1 MLVLDHLAVSSATLE
16 EGADWVAGRLGVAVE
31 GGGKHAEMGT
41 HNRLLSLGDLYLE
54 VIAVDPGAARPG
66 WPRWFDLDRF
76 EGAPRL
82 TNWVARCDDLEAEL
96 AVSPPGTGEV
106 MALARGA
113 YRWRMAVPGDGVLPF
128 DGAFPALISWQGPA
142 HPAQQLT
149 DRGVRLR
156 RLEIGHPEAEALKA
170 ALAGRL
176 DDPRVVVVPAA
187 EKSLHAEFDTPH
199 GARQL

>member
-1 MLVLDHLAVSSATLE
+1 MLVLDHLAVSAATLG
-16 EGADWVAGRLGVAVE
+16 EGADRVGERLGVALE

-54 VIAVDPGAARPG
+54 VIAVDPAAPRPG
-66 WPRWFDLDRF
+66 WPRWFDLDSF
-76 EGAPRL
+76 EGEPRL

-96 AVSPPGTGEV
+96 AVSPAGTGEP
-106 MALARGA
+106 MALVRGE

-128 DGAFPALISWQGPA
+128 GGAFPALISWEGTA
-142 HPAQQLT
+142 HPAMALT
-149 DRGVRLR
+149 GRGVRLR
-156 RLEIGHPEAEALKA
+156 RLEIGHPEAGALQA

-187 EKSLHAEFDTPH
+187 EKSLHAEFDTPL
-199 GARQL
+199 GVRQL

>member
-1 MLVLDHLAVSSATLE
+1 MLVLDHLAVSCATLE
-16 EGADWVAGRLGVAVE
+16 EGADWLAERLGVAVE

-54 VIAVDPGAARPG
+54 VIAIDPAAPAPG
-66 WPRWFDLDRF
+66 RARWFDLDRF

-96 AVSPPGTGEV
+96 AVSPAGTGEP
-106 MALARGA
+106 MALARGE
-113 YRWRMAVPGDGVLPF
+113 YRWRMAVPADGVLPF
-128 DGAFPALISWQGPA
+128 DSAFPALISWQGAA
-142 HPAQQLT
+142 HPARALA

-156 RLEIGHPEAEALKA
+156 RLEIGHPEAA
-170 ALAGRL
+170 ALRAALDGRL
-176 DDPRVVVVPAA
+176 DDPRVAVVAA
-187 EKSLHAEFDTPH
+187 SAKSLHAEFDTPF